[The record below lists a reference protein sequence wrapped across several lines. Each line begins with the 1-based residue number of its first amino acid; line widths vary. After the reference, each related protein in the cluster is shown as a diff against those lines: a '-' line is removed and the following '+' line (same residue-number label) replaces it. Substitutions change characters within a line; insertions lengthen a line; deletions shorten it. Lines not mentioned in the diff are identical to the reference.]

1 MSVSDR
7 SAEIAAL
14 YQELI
19 LDHYRR
25 PRNKGE
31 LAGATTSVTMKN
43 PLCGDEVALHVLLD
57 GDKVSDLR
65 FSGRGCSISQA
76 SASMMTQLVKGKTAE
91 EIEELRGTFRDMV
104 MGTTPA
110 DESIEKTL
118 GSLRAL
124 SGVSRFPARVKCA
137 LLAWN
142 ALESAMAKM
151 VKDERK
157 PGSFFARL
165 KLMTIDAYCLSPEGR
180 KFLRSSGAPEMGE
193 FKGCDHPEHQRT

>member
-1 MSVSDR
+1 MPTMALSDR

-31 LAGATTSVTMKN
+31 LDGATTSVTMKN
-43 PLCGDEVALHVLLD
+43 PLCGDEVALHVMFD

-76 SASMMTQLVKGKTAE
+76 SASMMTQLVKGKSAD
-91 EIEELRGTFRDMV
+91 EIEQLRHTFRDMV
-104 MGTTPA
+104 MGATSAEDPTA
-110 DESIEKTL
+110 GSL

-124 SGVSRFPARVKCA
+124 GGVSRFPARVKCA

-142 ALESAMAKM
+142 ALESAMS
-151 VKDERK
+151 ERF
-157 PGSFFARL
+157 G
-165 KLMTIDAYCLSPEGR
+165 
-180 KFLRSSGAPEMGE
+180 
-193 FKGCDHPEHQRT
+193 